1 MLRRRSGGRVGGAW
15 DLTMEAPGGL
25 KAALLDVAD
34 VADGAEEEEVVV
46 VVVVGQGVCELAVGS

>member
-1 MLRRRSGGRVGGAW
+1 MVRRRSRERGGGAW

-25 KAALLDVAD
+25 KAVLLDVAD
-34 VADGAEEEEVVV
+34 GTEEEEVVV